1 MNQFKLKNVLTII
14 ISILMIGCNDFMMID
29 GNSSSAGA
37 DDKLIEEIASS
48 IDKVEVQY
56 SSLPK
61 NVLSTIE
68 SSFTTDILLNTMYAS
83 DLGYE
88 LTLANVRINDSE
100 NNKIYFNIDGR
111 ELGSGKS
118 DRRYKRGQCFKMVFP
133 ISFTMP
139 DNTEI
144 NILDKE
150 DWLKIKNWY
159 EYNPDIYKRPTMN
172 YPVNISYKN
181 STAQTYSDGDDIE
194 LVYEDAMIVTI
205 NNDEEMIQIKKSC
218 FSKIGCKNLE
228 FIFPITYVMPDGTNI
243 EVSRDDRE
251 GWKSVKDWYY
261 NNDERKYSA
270 KPDIVYPIE
279 VILEDGSRVTINNDI
294 EIKNLKDSSC
304 QK

>member
-181 STAQTYSDGDDIE
+181 STAQTYSDGDD
-194 LVYEDAMIVTI
+194 
-205 NNDEEMIQIKKSC
+205 
-218 FSKIGCKNLE
+218 
-228 FIFPITYVMPDGTNI
+228 
-243 EVSRDDRE
+243 
-251 GWKSVKDWYY
+251 
-261 NNDERKYSA
+261 
-270 KPDIVYPIE
+270 
-279 VILEDGSRVTINNDI
+279 
-294 EIKNLKDSSC
+294 
-304 QK
+304 